1 MKKVVF
7 VDSQSQ
13 GTFHE
18 IFNLSFLLIMSQSY
32 DHVEYIA
39 SPSSIENLKKKI
51 NDRSNIS
58 IKNVDFKS
66 VFVPSGELSYHIF
79 IRKLFGAFT
88 ILRCILKYR
97 KKEKIIL
104 SSLNEFSTL
113 YLNTVSKFCKVS
125 IQIIC
130 HGELEYLLKEQI
142 PLFKPLRWYKKMIL
156 MFFNH
161 PINENIS
168 LLLLGKSIKN
178 NLTQLFPNHQNKF
191 SYINHPY
198 FFQKR
203 KITGYSLNKV
213 LKIGIVGVADK
224 DKGTDNFFILSEY
237 LKEKIENRTVEM
249 HLIGLHYY
257 DKSQFPLVH
266 FAAEKGQILSTE
278 DFNKA
283 IDNLD
288 IIMFFYNKTMYRL
301 TASGAIFDAINNR
314 KRIICLDNDY
324 CKSILEDND
333 VGIVCQNVM
342 EMKVIIEDV
351 ISGKRNF
358 GVTDYDFQQIQEQY
372 NYQNIILN

>member
-32 DHVEYIA
+32 DQVEYIA

-51 NDRSNIS
+51 NDRPDIS

-66 VFVPSGELSYHIF
+66 VFVPRGELSYHIF

-97 KKEKIIL
+97 KREKIIL

-142 PLFKPLRWYKKMIL
+142 PFFKPLRWYKKMIS

-161 PINENIS
+161 SINENIS

-178 NLTQLFPNHQNKF
+178 NLTQFFPNHQNKF

-203 KITGYSLNKV
+203 KITGDSLNKV
-213 LKIGIVGVADK
+213 LKIGVVGVADK
-224 DKGTDNFFILSEY
+224 DKGTESFFLLSEY
-237 LKEKIENRTVEM
+237 LKEKIENKTLEM

-257 DKSQFPLVH
+257 DKRQFPLVN

-301 TASGAIFDAINNR
+301 TASGAVFDAINNR
-314 KRIICLDNDY
+314 KKIICLDNDY
-324 CKSILEDND
+324 CKSILEDNN
-333 VGIVCQNVM
+333 VGIVCHNIM
-342 EMKVIIEDV
+342 EMKAIIEDV
-351 ISGKRNF
+351 ISGKINF
-358 GVTDYDFQQIQEQY
+358 GVRDYDFEQIQEQY